1 MVFSILKITITLL
14 FLNTLVLFA
23 SVSAHYAKTDDN
35 CTIEMKEVCDSDDK
49 EKVCRD
55 EPVKECHMQTMT
67 VYHNDVKRECSYVP
81 EKVCEESKSKKCE
94 IIQKPVRKEI
104 LVREC
109 KEGMR
114 TVCNNVTASHGGET
128 QTESKVSSY
137 ENTREPSS
145 HHHQSGDHS
154 HDNNHEHCEVVLK
167 ETCRPV
173 PEEKCEEVKKN
184 VTRTE
189 MKRSCEMITV
199 KECEV
204 LYNNSCNNQTLFS
217 HPGF

>member
-1 MVFSILKITITLL
+1 MVFSILKITITL
-14 FLNTLVLFA
+14 FILNTLVLFA
-23 SVSAHYAKTDDN
+23 SVSAHYAKTVDN

-94 IIQKPVRKEI
+94 VIQKPVRKEI

-109 KEGMR
+109 KEVMR
-114 TVCNNVTASHGGET
+114 TVCNNATKSHGET
-128 QTESKVSSY
+128 QTDSKVSKVSSY

-154 HDNNHEHCEVVLK
+154 HDKNHEHCEVVLK
-167 ETCRPV
+167 ETLCYVGLHEKIQKKLNFFFFFGNQSRYLRDPPEHV
-173 PEEKCEEVKKN
+173 P
-184 VTRTE
+184 
-189 MKRSCEMITV
+189 
-199 KECEV
+199 
-204 LYNNSCNNQTLFS
+204 
-217 HPGF
+217 